1 MTTNDGMTNGRV
13 IHIRMGMVN
22 QPIVEDIADEKFM
35 DSAIFGNQYRQI
47 LTMLN
52 RHVTYRR
59 KATDRNIDSANN
71 VFTFVGERGS
81 GKTSCMSSVS
91 RLLTGNRLKDFIAYP
106 QLGNTRFET
115 IDIIDPSYFDERHNI
130 VAMVIAKLYKSFSQK
145 EDANSHEKCNF
156 DVHRDLVAA
165 FAQAQK
171 SMRCL
176 LKDNLEDEGADD
188 DIESLADLSMAVDLR
203 NDINRLVEL
212 YMKFVKKEDGIL
224 LLSIDD
230 IDLNID
236 EADTMTEQIRKY
248 LVSPNIVI
256 LLAAK
261 LDQLATIKNL
271 HYSEK
276 YRYLID
282 SKRIDYDTVEEMTGQ
297 YLVKFAPEDQRVYM
311 PAADFYMESGIEIEG
326 DNVCGTCVKQAIP
339 ELIFS
344 RTRYLFYNSKHEASC
359 IVPRNLRKM
368 CQLAAMVW
376 PLARYRDGDGLENK
390 RIFKNY
396 LFLTWTQDNLTNED
410 RKRARRILEGWKNEQ
425 LNRVTLDVLKEK
437 YGKWIADIKESYNP
451 NLDRTGLIGEID
463 AIYDPRNHDF
473 NMSLGD
479 VMSMIYQ
486 LQIAYESYADKCF
499 FFFIE
504 SVYSIALYESYDW
517 VTEKMDK
524 PGYDEYAINSSQE
537 NKQVL
542 LYDPFSDER
551 VEPYHKMLGGSVFNF
566 RLSAIL
572 PQEQVSP
579 SELVSRTNRIIDYI
593 KLNNLITEAVND
605 WQEYKALEEEAR
617 TDERKSSLK
626 DKVRLAEWFMLCCIR
641 DINRRNRKKG
651 QLGYEDLNFR
661 HDSSVYY
668 NGVFKGISSLY
679 FDLGAFFYNVTTM
692 NTCYRRYKQGGMQL
706 LDLCK
711 DDTEECISLY
721 ASFRKKA
728 LDYRREYSNP
738 HAWMSFACMRNTEII
753 FDLYQ
758 NLKSVQKVEGANNRL
773 YLAQVFKK
781 LAQYSIQTYDRDNA
795 GTYLQI
801 SFEFAQ
807 LIASLLRKTE
817 IEERFD
823 SVFSVKKEEE
833 NLIDESLLDMLGY
846 DKGQIIDIDAVL
858 KRRDE
863 LKNKKTTVLAF
874 LFKNEKQIVEGKEK
888 LVASVFDK
896 YGDYM
901 TREEIRRAVNNLN
914 VLLIMSYGKS
924 ETNTENTVSQSETAE
939 HPEEPQ
945 GES

>member
-1 MTTNDGMTNGRV
+1 MTTNNGMTNGRV

-22 QPIVEDIADEKFM
+22 QPIVEDIANEAFM

-52 RHVTYRR
+52 RYVKYR
-59 KATDRNIDSANN
+59 KNATERNIDAANN

-91 RLLTGNRLKDFIAYP
+91 RLLTGNRLKDFTAYP
-106 QLGNTRFET
+106 QLGKTKFET
-115 IDIIDPSYFDERHNI
+115 IDIIDPSYFDEKHNI
-130 VAMVIAKLYKSFSQK
+130 VATVIAKLFKSFRQK
-145 EDANSHEKCNF
+145 EDADSHERCNF

-165 FAQAQK
+165 FARVQK
-171 SMRCL
+171 NIMCL
-176 LKDNLEDEGADD
+176 LGDHAEEDGWDD
-188 DIESLADLSMAVDLR
+188 DIENLSDMSMAVDLR
-203 NDINRLVEL
+203 EDINRLVDL

-230 IDLNID
+230 IDLNIE
-236 EADTMTEQIRKY
+236 EADKMTEQIRKY

-261 LDQLATIKNL
+261 LDQLATIMNL

-276 YRYLID
+276 YSYLID
-282 SKRIDYDTVEEMTGQ
+282 KQRIGFDTVEEMTGQ

-326 DNVCGTCVKQAIP
+326 DNVSGTCVRQAIP
-339 ELIFS
+339 EIIFS
-344 RTRYLFYNSKHEASC
+344 RTRYLFYNSKHEASY

-368 CQLAAMVW
+368 CQLVAMVW
-376 PLARYRDGDGLENK
+376 SMEKYHDGDGLENK

-396 LFLTWTQDNLTNED
+396 LFQTWTQDNLTNED
-410 RKRARRILEGWKNEQ
+410 RKLARRLLDGWKNEQ
-425 LNRVTLDVLKEK
+425 LNKVTLDVLKEK
-437 YGKWIADIKESYNP
+437 YGQWIADIKESYNP
-451 NLDRTGLIGEID
+451 NLDKTGLIGEID

-479 VMSMIYQ
+479 VMSMKYR
-486 LQIAYESYADKCF
+486 LQTAYESYYDKCF

-517 VTEKMDK
+517 ITEKMDQ
-524 PGYDEYAINSSQE
+524 PGYDEYAVINKQE
-537 NKQVL
+537 NRQVL

-551 VEPYHKMLGGSVFNF
+551 VEPYHKLLGGSVFNF

-572 PQEQVSP
+572 PQEQVSS
-579 SELVSRTNRIIDYI
+579 SELVSRTNRIVDYI
-593 KLNNLITEAVND
+593 ELDKLIADAVND
-605 WQEYKALEEEAR
+605 WQEYKTLGEDER
-617 TDERKSSLK
+617 TDERKSGLK
-626 DKVRLAEWFMLCCIR
+626 VKVRLAEWFMLCCIR
-641 DINRRNRKKG
+641 DINRRNSIKG
-651 QLGYEDLNFR
+651 KVGYDDNSFR
-661 HDSSVYY
+661 HDSSAYY
-668 NGVFKGISSLY
+668 NGVFKGVKSLY

-692 NTCYRRYKQGGMQL
+692 NTCYRRFKQGGMQL
-706 LDLCK
+706 LELCRH
-711 DDTEECISLY
+711 DTEECISLY

-728 LDYRREYSNP
+728 LEYRREYSNP

-758 NLKSVQKVEGANNRL
+758 NLKSVQKVDGASNRL

-807 LIASLLRKTE
+807 LIASLLSNKE
-817 IEERFD
+817 IEEWFD
-823 SVFSVKKEEE
+823 SVFSVKKKEE
-833 NLIDESLLDMLGY
+833 NIFDESLLDMIGY
-846 DKGQIIDIDAVL
+846 DKEQIIDMDAAL

-863 LKNKKTTVLAF
+863 LRNKKTTVMTYL
-874 LFKNEKQIVEGKEK
+874 LDKESKILKGKEVM
-888 LVASVFDK
+888 VASVFKK

-901 TREEIRRAVNNLN
+901 TRDEIRKAVNSLNLFLVTN
-914 VLLIMSYGKS
+914 YGKFKKD
-924 ETNTENTVSQSETAE
+924 TEDTVSQPEPAE